1 MERDIILWLEA
12 KCRKDSISQLNLQT
26 AVPIKISP
34 TSLQNLIRMI
44 LKFHRKTN
52 GQTLRILR

>member
-34 TSLQNLIRMI
+34 RSLQNLIRMI

>member
-26 AVPIKISP
+26 AVAIKISP
-34 TSLQNLIRMI
+34 RSLQNLIRMI